1 MTHASYG
8 SARDDAAGRMSAR
21 AGRCRAPAPSLI
33 DLMPFSKHAVRH
45 TLLALA
51 LLAPAA
57 GARRADAQAS
67 LLVNTNA
74 AAKGVYDEIYVGG
87 QSWHTTTTSLQS
99 TFGPH
104 LGTTPALTDLSAM
117 LQYDALW
124 VDQRYMDTPSAGEL
138 ANLVAYANTGR
149 RVVVVGENASWGGWN
164 AAILG
169 ALGGTEGGPFSG
181 SGSPGCRLGGTNTA
195 LAHALTAGVASVNMA
210 CGGYAVGGTSLF
222 DYGVATLWG
231 ASQNV
236 LVVLDANLFDDRFM
250 QPDGVRFEQNVVTW
264 LAGASTTAPEPAT
277 FALLGTGLL
286 ALGGIAARRRRASRE

>member
-1 MTHASYG
+1 MLST
-8 SARDDAAGRMSAR
+8 
-21 AGRCRAPAPSLI
+21 
-33 DLMPFSKHAVRH
+33 HAVRR

-51 LLAPAA
+51 LLAPVA

-87 QSWHTTTTSLQS
+87 LSWHTTTTSLQS
-99 TFGPH
+99 TFGTH

-124 VDQRYMDTPSAGEL
+124 VDQRYMSTPSAGEL

-149 RVVVVGENASWGGWN
+149 RVVVVGENATWGGWN
-164 AAILG
+164 ASVLG
-169 ALGGTEGGPFSG
+169 ALGGGEG
-181 SGSPGCRLGGTNTA
+181 PGQTQSWYWMHGAAAGCQDGTATTV
-195 LAHALTAGVASVNMA
+195 LAHALTAGVAKVNMA
-210 CGGYAVGGTSLF
+210 CAGYAVGGTSLF

-236 LVVLDANLFDDRFM
+236 LVVLDANLFDDRYM
-250 QPDGVRFEQNVVTW
+250 TPDGVRFEHNVVDW
-264 LAGASTTAPEPAT
+264 LAASSSSSNLAVTATPEPAT

>member
-1 MTHASYG
+1 MH
-8 SARDDAAGRMSAR
+8 
-21 AGRCRAPAPSLI
+21 
-33 DLMPFSKHAVRH
+33 FSNQVIRR

-51 LLAPAA
+51 LLAPAVGA
-57 GARRADAQAS
+57 GRAEAQAS

-74 AAKGVYDEIYVGG
+74 AGKGVYDEIYVGG
-87 QSWHTTTTSLQS
+87 ASWHATTSSLQS
-99 TFGPH
+99 TFGSH
-104 LGTTPALTDLSAM
+104 LGATPALTDLSAM

-124 VDQRYMDTPSAGEL
+124 VDQRYQAAPTAGEL

-149 RVVVVGENASWGGWN
+149 RVVVVGENATWGGWN
-164 AAILG
+164 GAVLG
-169 ALGGTEGGPFSG
+169 ALGGSEGAGQTQSWYWMHG
-181 SGSPGCRLGGTNTA
+181 AAAGCQDGTATSV
-195 LAHALTAGVASVNMA
+195 LAHALTAGVAKVNMA
-210 CGGYAVGGTSLF
+210 CAGYAIGGTSLF

-286 ALGGIAARRRRASRE
+286 ALGGIARRRRRTRE